1 MLIKMTLFCL
11 VNCSL
16 IASSTFNEI
25 SNARRTIDS
34 YKSNKNNLIKFM
46 GSGSKLRDVVSI
58 NEVVKT
64 PDKYLDKNITIQGK
78 VLDLCRKAGCW
89 ISIIDTQGNK
99 ITAKGN
105 HSDIVFPVNAI
116 GGKARITGKFKKHVL
131 TLEQTIKYEAHM
143 AKDRGEKF
151 DVSSV
156 KNPKTLYRIHA
167 TGAVIFLAKK

>member
-16 IASSTFNEI
+16 IASSTFTEV
-25 SNARRTIDS
+25 SDARRTIDS
-34 YKSNKNNLIKFM
+34 FKSNKNNLIKFM

-58 NEVVKT
+58 DEIVKT
-64 PDKYLDKNITIQGK
+64 PDKYLDKNITVQGK

-105 HSDIVFPVNAI
+105 HSTIVFPVNGI

-131 TLEQTIKYEAHM
+131 SLEQTIKYEAHM

-151 DVSSV
+151 DESSV
-156 KNPKTLYRIHA
+156 KNPKTLFRIHA